1 MIEQSSVELGLMH
14 HSLVRGKKTL
24 RRLRWFIGIAALCW
38 ESLTSMPQSSEKPR
52 DKDLP
57 SIEEWNESQSYAS
70 TQEIE
75 IPPRLVDQVIGQE
88 EGVEVVKKAAEQKRH
103 VMLIGDPGT
112 GKSMLANAM
121 AELLPKEDLQ
131 DIICYHNSED
141 PNEPR
146 IRVVPA
152 GKGREIVNAQK
163 AEAMQQKEKRAGVMM
178 TIIFMIIMLALFL
191 SFRWSESGEWSFD
204 PMILLLGIL
213 IAVIIFVFTRY
224 TGHRAESVLIPKLLV
239 THEEGDKPPFID
251 GTGAHAGALLGDV
264 KHDPFQ
270 SGGLETPAHERVDA
284 GAIHKAHKGVLFID
298 EINILRLESQQSLLT
313 ALQEKSFSIV
323 GQSERSSGAM
333 VKTEAVPCDFI
344 LVAAGNLDSIYG
356 VVDEHGIRHGGMHPA
371 LRSRIR
377 GYGYEVYVN
386 STMPDNEEN
395 RTKLIRFIAQEVAK
409 DKKIP
414 HFDKSA
420 VKVILKEARRRAGR
434 KGQLTLRLRELGGL
448 VRVAGDIAQEQGRP
462 ITTGDDVLAAKR
474 IARSLEQQVADR
486 FVERSRDYRTFVTEG
501 EIIGTV
507 NGLAVL
513 IGDSSLSEYSGT
525 VLPIMAEVTP
535 AQTKQGGRIIATGRL
550 GEIAKEA
557 VENVSALIKKY
568 TGEDISNH
576 DIHVQFVGS
585 REGTEGDSASISVAT
600 AVISALEE
608 VEVDQS
614 VAMTGSLSVRGQVLP
629 VGGITAKIEA
639 ACEMGIKKVLIP
651 KPNMKDV
658 LIEDKYLKKVEIIP
672 VETLRDVLTHALV
685 GTKKDGL
692 LRKLSSLV
700 AKRPVTVP
708 ERAVPH

>member
-1 MIEQSSVELGLMH
+1 MLGE
-14 HSLVRGKKTL
+14 
-24 RRLRWFIGIAALCW
+24 ICP
-38 ESLTSMPQSSEKPR
+38 MPEDSEVNR
-52 DKDLP
+52 TKDLP
-57 SIEEWNESQSYAS
+57 SIEDWMKAQTFESTSD
-70 TQEIE
+70 IE
-75 IPPRLVDQVIGQE
+75 IPTKLVDQVIGQD
-88 EGVEVVKKAAEQKRH
+88 EGVEVVRKAAEQKRH

-152 GKGREIVNAQK
+152 GKGKEIVNAQK
-163 AEAMQQKEKRAGVMM
+163 SEAVQQKEKKAGVMM

-191 SFRWSESGEWSFD
+191 SFRPTGEGPFGFTFD

-213 IAVIIFVFTRY
+213 IAVIIFIFTRY
-224 TGHRAESVLIPKLLV
+224 TGHRTESLLIPKLLV
-239 THEEGDKPPFID
+239 THDEGDKPPFID
-251 GTGAHAGALLGDV
+251 ATGAHAGALLGDV

-284 GAIHKAHKGVLFID
+284 GAIHKAHKGVLFVD

-333 VKTEAVPCDFI
+333 VKTEAVPCDFV

-377 GYGYEVYVN
+377 GYGYEVYMN
-386 STMPDNEEN
+386 ATMPDNESN
-395 RTKLIRFIAQEVAK
+395 RTKLIRFVAQEVAK

-414 HFDKSA
+414 HFDRSA

-448 VRVAGDIAQEQGRP
+448 VRVAGDIAQEEGRP
-462 ITTGDDVLAAKR
+462 IVTGDDVLAAKK

-486 FVERSRDYRTFVTEG
+486 FVERSRDYKTFVTEG

-513 IGDSSLSEYSGT
+513 MGDSTLSEFSGT

-639 ACEMGIKKVLIP
+639 ASEMGIKKVLIP
-651 KPNMKDV
+651 KANMKDV
-658 LIEDKYLKKVEIIP
+658 LIEDKYLKKVEIVP

-685 GTKKDGL
+685 GTKKEGL
-692 LRKLSSLV
+692 LKKLSSLV
-700 AKRPVTVP
+700 AKRSTPVP
-708 ERAVPH
+708 DMAVPH